1 VAPGYR
7 GTQRCIQDY
16 LSIIARIL
24 FFLITDRDCV
34 ALPDVDISTWTPSMD
49 VVFVACPPGHN
60 NNDAR
65 GRAIYIRDVADPDG
79 VTTHVCSFLSS
90 KLMARVSV
98 IRHHL
103 QDIAPPQMLQ
113 LG

>member
-1 VAPGYR
+1 
-7 GTQRCIQDY
+7 
-16 LSIIARIL
+16 
-24 FFLITDRDCV
+24 
-34 ALPDVDISTWTPSMD
+34 MD
-49 VVFVACPPGHN
+49 VVVVACPPGHN

-65 GRAIYIRDVADPDG
+65 GRAIYIRAVADPDG

-98 IRHHL
+98 VRHRL